1 MQHDYVLKKLIFDL
15 LTPSLGTVGVIEW
28 ESAGEIFAAKLL
40 HFVVPFKS
48 ICNMTM
54 FWKSWILTY
63 WPHPRGG
70 GLGEG
75 VCLAKKMLPCI
86 NAILFNLI
94 CNTTMFKKK
103 LNFNQLTTSPGE
115 SGKIFATMLLQSWFV
130 LFDMQHDCVLKKL
143 ILTPTTGSGGRVS

>member
-54 FWKSWILTY
+54 F
-63 WPHPRGG
+63 
-70 GLGEG
+70 
-75 VCLAKKMLPCI
+75 
-86 NAILFNLI
+86 
-94 CNTTMFKKK
+94 
-103 LNFNQLTTSPGE
+103 
-115 SGKIFATMLLQSWFV
+115 
-130 LFDMQHDCVLKKL
+130 
-143 ILTPTTGSGGRVS
+143 